1 METVAIA
8 AHVPLRAAAIRAP
21 IIAVVGIPLRAPGD
35 IQLPVAAEAVVDIQ
49 LPAVAEVVV
58 DIQLPAVAEVA
69 VGSTPPEATTGLI
82 TDDKNFELLPGGP
95 PSRPLFCLLFVSL
108 NRRLREARQP
118 SPAPTKVDFVALNP
132 CRFHRSYC

>member
-35 IQLPVAAEAVVDIQ
+35 IQLPVAAEA
-49 LPAVAEVVV
+49 VV

>member
-1 METVAIA
+1 VAAVDIQLPVVA
-8 AHVPLRAAAIRAP
+8 E
-21 IIAVVGIPLRAPGD
+21 AVVD

-49 LPAVAEVVV
+49 LPVVAEAVV
-58 DIQLPAVAEVA
+58 DIQLPAVAEGA

-118 SPAPTKVDFVALNP
+118 SPAPPRVDFVALNP

>member
-1 METVAIA
+1 
-8 AHVPLRAAAIRAP
+8 
-21 IIAVVGIPLRAPGD
+21 VVGIPLRAPAD
-35 IQLPVAAEAVVDIQ
+35 IPLPVAAEAVVDIQ
-49 LPAVAEVVV
+49 LPAVAEVVDIQLPVVAEAVV

-69 VGSTPPEATTGLI
+69 VGSTLPEATTGLI
-82 TDDKNFELLPGGP
+82 ADDKNFELLPGGP

-132 CRFHRSYC
+132 CRFHRWYC